1 MRVSLNWIKDYVDI
15 NIPTRKYTDAMT
27 MSGTKVESYEILG
40 EDIQNVVVG
49 RILSTEKHPD
59 SDHLI
64 ICKVDVGTETPLQ
77 IVTGAQNVKA
87 GDLVPVC
94 KNGAH
99 LPGDITIKTGK
110 LRGVL
115 SEGMMCSLGE
125 LGLDKHDFP
134 YAIEDGIFILQ
145 EECKPGDD
153 IRDVCMLRDT
163 MVDFELTFNRP
174 DCLAFTAIARES
186 AAALNEE
193 FKYTEPVCPI
203 GGDGDDVNKYVSVEV
218 KDSEL
223 CPRYC
228 AKAIKNVK
236 VGPSPLWLRARLRA
250 CGVRPISNIVDI
262 TNYVMLEY
270 GQPMHAF
277 DYNFIQSKKIVVR
290 HANEG
295 ENIVTLDSVERKL
308 DSSMLVI
315 ADGEKPI
322 ALAGI
327 MGGENSEINDNTT
340 TVIFE
345 SANFNRQNIR
355 HTGRAVGL
363 RTESSRRFEKGLPPY
378 NAMLAINRACELV
391 KKLGCGEV
399 VDGVIDV
406 KSVSLE
412 PTRVKF
418 NPKRINEILGTD
430 ISREEMA
437 SLLKRIEIFVDG
449 DEVIVPPYRN
459 DIINTADIS
468 EEVVRLYG
476 LDNIKATLFNC
487 HAVEG
492 KLTPYQ
498 TFLRKINEICTGL
511 GFDEIYTY
519 SFISPKM
526 FDKIHLPADDVR
538 RDVIKILNPLGDET
552 SVMRTTALPSILDAL
567 MHNYNHR
574 IPSCRLFECATLYQK
589 SEVDMSYESK
599 SLALAF
605 YGCGNFYDMKGYVE
619 AVLNHLGVKGYRIQ
633 SDSENPSYH
642 PGRCAKVLIGDKK
655 IGSFGQIHPTV
666 AAEFGLDVDVYTA
679 TIDVTKMY
687 ANAEND
693 KHYEPLPMFPGIERD
708 LALVMDKDIEAQT
721 VIDDIVKYSG
731 KSLCSV
737 KVFDV
742 YTGKGIPEGKKSVA
756 FRLTYRLPDKTMND
770 AEAEQA
776 VNKVLKKLK
785 ENCGIDIRS

>member
-1 MRVSLNWIKDYVDI
+1 MQVSLNWIKDYVDI
-15 NIPTRKYTDAMT
+15 NVDTRTYTEAMT
-27 MSGTKVESYEILG
+27 MSGTKVESYETLG
-40 EDIQNVVVG
+40 EDIKNVVVG
-49 RILSTEKHPD
+49 KILSVEKHPD
-59 SDHLI
+59 SDHLV
-64 ICKVDVGTETPLQ
+64 ICQLDVGEEKNLQ

-94 KNGAH
+94 KNGAI
-99 LPGDITIKTGK
+99 LPGDKVIKTGK
-110 LRGVL
+110 LRGVV
-115 SEGMMCSLGE
+115 SEGMLCSLGE

-134 YAIEDGIFILQ
+134 YAIEDGIFIL
-145 EECKPGDD
+145 EEDCKPGDD
-153 IRDVCMLRDT
+153 IHDVCRLTDT
-163 MVDFELTFNRP
+163 LVDFELTFNRP

-186 AAALNEE
+186 AAALNVP
-193 FKYTEPVCPI
+193 FKYTEPVCPTN
-203 GGDGDDVNKYVSVEV
+203 GDGDDTKKYISVRV
-218 KDSEL
+218 DDAEL

-236 VGPSPLWLRARLRA
+236 IAPSPLWLRARLRA
-250 CGVRPISNIVDI
+250 CGVRPINNIVDI

-277 DYNFIQSKKIVVR
+277 DYDFIKSKSIIVR
-290 HANEG
+290 RATDNES
-295 ENIVTLDSVERKL
+295 IVTLDGNEHKL

-345 SANFNRQNIR
+345 SANFNRENIR

-363 RTESSRRFEKGLPPY
+363 RTEASRRFEKGLPAY
-378 NAMLAINRACELV
+378 NSMLAINRACELV
-391 KKLGCGEV
+391 KQLCCGDV
-399 VDGVIDV
+399 IDGVIDV
-406 KSVSLE
+406 KNVSTE

-418 NPKRINEILGTD
+418 DPKRINEILGTD
-430 ISREEMA
+430 ISRNQMEE
-437 SLLKRIEIFVDG
+437 LLKRIEIIADG
-449 DEVIVPPYRN
+449 DELIVPPYRN
-459 DIINTADIS
+459 DIINTADVA

-476 LDNIKATLFNC
+476 LDNIQATAFEC

-492 KLTPYQ
+492 KLTHYQ
-498 TFLRKINEICTGL
+498 TFLKNINDVCVSL

-526 FDKIHLPADDVR
+526 FDKIHLPADDIR
-538 RDVIKILNPLGDET
+538 RDVIKINNPLGDDT

-589 SEVDMSYESK
+589 SDIDMSYESK
-599 SLALAF
+599 SLSMAF
-605 YGCGNFYDMKGYVE
+605 YGAGDFYDLKGYVE
-619 AVLNHLGVKGYRIQ
+619 TVLHHLGVKNYRIQ
-633 SDSENPSYH
+633 SDTDNPSYH

-655 IGSFGQIHPTV
+655 VGSFGQIHPTV
-666 AAEFGLDVDVYTA
+666 AAEFGIDTEIYA
-679 TIDVTKMY
+679 TTMDVTKMY
-687 ANAEND
+687 ASSDSE
-693 KHYEPLPMFPGIERD
+693 KHYQPLPVFPGIDRD
-708 LALVMDKDIEAQT
+708 IALVMDKDTEAQT
-721 VIDDIVKYSG
+721 VVDSIFKYAG

-742 YTGKGIPEGKKSVA
+742 YTGKGVPDDKKSVA
-756 FRLTYRLPDKTMND
+756 FRLSFRLPDKTMND
-770 AEAEQA
+770 SEAEQA
-776 VNKVLKKLK
+776 VGKILKKLK
-785 ENCGIDIRS
+785 ENLNIELRS